1 MDGFF
6 FYGLLPVDLRRGK
19 IGRGFLGESGTAF
32 YEAPKNEKNFTTLL
46 EMINASEVREEE
58 EDFQSPVDEMF
69 HRLEEKDPAL
79 SIGIIRA
86 PVYNYR

>member
-1 MDGFF
+1 
-6 FYGLLPVDLRRGK
+6 
-19 IGRGFLGESGTAF
+19 
-32 YEAPKNEKNFTTLL
+32 
-46 EMINASEVREEE
+46 MINASEVREEE